1 MVMGED
7 LPALVRLHVCC
18 DRSAPSAV
26 RAALNSVA
34 GIGRRLD
41 DVMLVASELVSN
53 AVLHSG
59 CASGDMIEVRVE
71 RIAEHLL
78 ISVRDPGFSR
88 NSTQVSL
95 TNERPFGGL
104 GLRVIE
110 QIARRWGTE
119 RDHGYRVWAELAMSG
134 SVD

>member
-1 MVMGED
+1 M
-7 LPALVRLHVCC
+7 
-18 DRSAPSAV
+18 
-26 RAALNSVA
+26 
-34 GIGRRLD
+34 
-41 DVMLVASELVSN
+41 
-53 AVLHSG
+53 LHSG

-78 ISVRDPGFSR
+78 ISVRDPGFSPNGAR
-88 NSTQVSL
+88 VSL

-119 RDHGYRVWAELAMSG
+119 RDDGYRVWVELAMSC

>member
-1 MVMGED
+1 MDED

-18 DRSAPSAV
+18 NRAAPSAV
-26 RAALNSVA
+26 RAALSSVA

-41 DVMLVASELVSN
+41 DLMLVASELVSN

-59 CASGDMIEVRVE
+59 CASEDMIEVRVE

-88 NSTQVSL
+88 NGARVSL
-95 TNERPFGGL
+95 
-104 GLRVIE
+104 
-110 QIARRWGTE
+110 
-119 RDHGYRVWAELAMSG
+119 SG
-134 SVD
+134 SSAIVTNFP